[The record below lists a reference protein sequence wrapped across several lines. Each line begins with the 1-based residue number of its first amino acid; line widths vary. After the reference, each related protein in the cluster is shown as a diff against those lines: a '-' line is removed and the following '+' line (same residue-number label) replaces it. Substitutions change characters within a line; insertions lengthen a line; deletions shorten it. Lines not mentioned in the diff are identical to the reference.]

1 MRRQDKYRNIEQANL
16 MLENSYLK
24 SKGLLKE
31 ESENSVKFRITNDFK
46 NNNNFSKITL
56 QPENDKSIS
65 GDRLNDDVF
74 HLIGYSEANNMTSF
88 YFAKFDKS
96 EMQIDLKVIN
106 SNSKDGE
113 GYEHLFKMSTDN
125 NNNARNFGKTL
136 DTLINSFK
144 DLEVGKTDF
153 YPSKFKSLEPGQID
167 DRNRFIVA

>member
-31 ESENSVKFRITNDFK
+31 EAENSVKFKITDRFYEDMNM
-46 NNNNFSKITL
+46 SYSTL
-56 QPENDKSIS
+56 QPENDASAY
-65 GDRLNDDVF
+65 GDLLDDGVW
-74 HLIGYSEANNMTSF
+74 HLIGYSEVNNMTSF

-96 EMQIDLKVIN
+96 KMQIDLKVIN
-106 SNSKDGE
+106 SNSKDGD
-113 GYEHLFKMSTDN
+113 GYKFLFGGESRRDVKVD
-125 NNNARNFGKTL
+125 L
-136 DTLINSFK
+136 DKFADRFK

-153 YPSKFKSLEPGQID
+153 YPSKFEILEPGQVD

>member
-24 SKGLLKE
+24 RKGLLKE
-31 ESENSVKFRITNDFK
+31 EAENSVKFKITDRFYKDMNM
-46 NNNNFSKITL
+46 SYSTL
-56 QPENDKSIS
+56 QPENDKSTA
-65 GDRLNDDVF
+65 GERLNNNAWQ
-74 HLIGYSEANNMTSF
+74 LIGYSEDNNITSF

-113 GYEHLFKMSTDN
+113 GYEYLFKMSMD
-125 NNNARNFGKTL
+125 NNNARNFGKAL